1 MNEASLRKW
10 HRTMGI
16 ILALF
21 LFVQAATGALM
32 ALESTLKFSEPSDF
46 LSLLHTG
53 GGFFG
58 DLYRIVLGLGLLGMA
73 ASGALIYGKI
83 RARAKK

>member
-21 LFVQAATGALM
+21 IFVQAATGALM
-32 ALESTLKFSEPSDF
+32 ALESTLNFPEPTDV
-46 LSLLHTG
+46 LASLHLG

-58 DLYRIVLGLGLLGMA
+58 DLYRILLGLGIMGMA
-73 ASGALIYGKI
+73 TSGTLIYLKI
-83 RARAKK
+83 RARMKK